1 LRETLFD
8 ERESVVLT
16 SATLAVAGSFDYL
29 CERVGLPRA
38 RLEELVLPSPFDFL
52 RQAVLCLPADMPE
65 PSDHSFE
72 ESLVD
77 VAAQTAIALSGRTLV
92 LFTNSMQLQACA
104 ELLRQRLRDE
114 GIKVL
119 AQGKGG
125 SSRRALADRFR
136 ADAQAVL
143 LGTNSFWEGV
153 DLPGSALSCVV
164 IVRLPFRPPSDPLL
178 QARSELL
185 RDPFVELALPEAV
198 LRLKQGFGRLIRR
211 ATDRGAVV
219 ILDPRVR
226 TRAYGRHFLDSLPEC
241 AGFVG
246 PRSDIPAR
254 VLGWVEDRD
263 LSFENEGQASHR
275 SGSVRA

>member
-1 LRETLFD
+1 MARVLSGTDAARRSIAVSEEAVAGPTLDRLLAILSTGIVAPATDDAGSREQERASETVSWVSYGREGRLTLRRAPLVVAPLLRETLFD
-8 ERESVVLT
+8 ECESVVLT

-65 PSDHSFE
+65 PSDPSFE

-92 LFTNSMQLQACA
+92 LFTNSVQLQACA

-153 DLPGSALSCVV
+153 DIPGSALSCVV
-164 IVRLPFRPPSDPLL
+164 IV
-178 QARSELL
+178 
-185 RDPFVELALPEAV
+185 
-198 LRLKQGFGRLIRR
+198 
-211 ATDRGAVV
+211 
-219 ILDPRVR
+219 
-226 TRAYGRHFLDSLPEC
+226 
-241 AGFVG
+241 
-246 PRSDIPAR
+246 
-254 VLGWVEDRD
+254 
-263 LSFENEGQASHR
+263 
-275 SGSVRA
+275 